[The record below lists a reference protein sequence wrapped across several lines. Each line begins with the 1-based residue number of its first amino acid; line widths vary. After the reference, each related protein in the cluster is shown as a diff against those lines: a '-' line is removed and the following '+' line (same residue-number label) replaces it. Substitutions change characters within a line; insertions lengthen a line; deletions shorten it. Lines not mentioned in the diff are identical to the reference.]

1 MATTIQL
8 SDPISTLVSKTNTL
22 IGEVGDISG
31 LATPVTTDLVAAI
44 NEINTRVSATD
55 GAADINAYF
64 AGDKFRPGGIDAD
77 SATIDS
83 ATFLKINVQTE
94 ALITGSSTRIVGGKA
109 SLDSAQ
115 ITKLGIGTAGNLAH
129 AKPLQ
134 ILDASGTVL
143 KQGYLLSTSA
153 TDNVL

>member
-1 MATTIQL
+1 MAVTVINL
-8 SDPISTLVSKTNTL
+8 SDPISTLVTKTNTVASDL
-22 IGEVGDISG
+22 GDKSA
-31 LATPVTTDLVAAI
+31 LATPVTSSLVAAI

-55 GAADINAYF
+55 TATDINAYF

-83 ATFLKINVQTE
+83 ATFLKINVKTE
-94 ALITGSSTRIVGGKA
+94 ALIGGCKV
-109 SLDSAQ
+109 SFDSANT
-115 ITKLGIGTAGNLAH
+115 TKLRIGSAGNLAH

-134 ILDASGTVL
+134 ILDASGAVL

>member
-55 GAADINAYF
+55 TATDINAYF

-83 ATFLKINVQTE
+83 ATFLKINVKTE
-94 ALITGSSTRIVGGKA
+94 ALIGGGKV
-109 SLDSAQ
+109 SFDSAQ

-134 ILDASGTVL
+134 ILDASGAVL